1 MIRTVRRLVYLPN
14 KPPVQYQTNDG
25 ERFDELEEAVEH
37 ENKITAS
44 VTKDVVP
51 EQIWTVQQAINMAIA
66 ENRVV
71 RFESRKSNKELKK
84 EIVDLKGCKLMKP
97 DKDST
102 RVAVIPPSITNYV
115 F

>member
-1 MIRTVRRLVYLPN
+1 MIRTVRPLVYLPN
-14 KPPVQYQTNDG
+14 RSQVQYQTDDG
-25 ERFDELEEAVEH
+25 ARFDSIEEAVEH

-44 VTKDVVP
+44 ITKDVVP

-97 DKDST
+97 EKNSEC
-102 RVAVIPPSITNYV
+102 VAVIPPSITNYV